1 MSEKKNEIRLKLMLE
16 MSRRGIS
23 MINPES
29 MEVIPSHIMEKI
41 ISGDHEPPTT
51 GKEKG
56 ILKSI

>member
-1 MSEKKNEIRLKLMLE
+1 MLE